1 MSLSPGA
8 SLGSHDVT
16 ALIRKGGIGPALD
29 NRDIAQGSFGA
40 RRCRMVSVVDE
51 EKKDEAITDSANT
64 EDPQAETTAQEA
76 ESPRGTAGLERVDQ

>member
-1 MSLSPGA
+1 M
-8 SLGSHDVT
+8 
-16 ALIRKGGIGPALD
+16 
-29 NRDIAQGSFGA
+29 
-40 RRCRMVSVVDE
+40 DE